1 MKKNDIKNI
10 LEIIFI
16 LVIVVFIVN
25 SQSYKSVFTRELNDF
40 FGKGN
45 WEYIGKENKETTVYK
60 ETIEDP
66 EIGAKQ
72 INGRYIN
79 YFVKYQDEEYKMST
93 FKNNLGKKVWTV
105 RQIMDI
111 ATTGILSEYLYEN
124 ILLEVYSP
132 DLADIFRIEIGYY
145 NGNPKKDFFRKLDK
159 QDWFKADLVTVEN
172 FLTWEEAK
180 KYNFQIYIRTFDY
193 KIEKLTEEK
202 KIELYDGYDML
213 IKNLL
218 ETYGEDAS
226 FEILIDEDRW
236 VKYKNGVEISR

>member
-1 MKKNDIKNI
+1 MKKNDVKTI

-25 SQSYKSVFTRELNDF
+25 SQSYKSFFTRELNDF

-45 WEYIGKENKETTVYK
+45 WEYIGKENKETTVYQD
-60 ETIEDP
+60 TIEDP
-66 EIGAKQ
+66 IIGTKQ
-72 INGRYIN
+72 INGRYSN
-79 YFVKYQDEEYKMST
+79 YFVKYQDDEYKMST

-124 ILLEVYSP
+124 ILLDVYSP

-193 KIEKLTEEK
+193 KIEKLTEEE
-202 KIELYDGYDML
+202 KIELYNGYDML

-218 ETYGEDAS
+218 ETYGEHAS
-226 FEILIDEDRW
+226 FEILIDEDHW

>member
-1 MKKNDIKNI
+1 MKKNDVKNI

-45 WEYIGKENKETTVYK
+45 WEYIGKENKETTVYQ
-60 ETIEDP
+60 ETREDP

-72 INGRYIN
+72 INGRYSN
-79 YFVKYQDEEYKMST
+79 YFVKYQDDEYKMST

-124 ILLEVYSP
+124 ILLDVYSP
-132 DLADIFRIEIGYY
+132 DLADIFRVEIGYY

-193 KIEKLTEEK
+193 KIEKLTEEE
-202 KIELYDGYDML
+202 KIELYNGYDML

-226 FEILIDEDRW
+226 FEILIDEDHW
-236 VKYKNGVEISR
+236 VKYKNGVEINR